1 MTGPIQKQGLEEALG
16 ELPDIPWEWVEA
28 TDSQLRAEGA
38 PEFLLVDRRRE
49 MMGSDGDDDDSEL
62 EG

>member
-1 MTGPIQKQGLEEALG
+1 MG
-16 ELPDIPWEWVEA
+16 ELPDIPWKWVEA

-38 PEFLLVDRRRE
+38 TESQLVDRRRE
-49 MMGSDGDDDDSEL
+49 MVGSDDDSEL

>member
-16 ELPDIPWEWVEA
+16 ELPDIPWKWVEA

-38 PEFLLVDRRRE
+38 TESQLVDRRRE
-49 MMGSDGDDDDSEL
+49 MVGSDDDSEL